1 MSGRVKNR
9 VKDGGWRYAPPF
21 GSKGSVRTEFWAKV
35 VVGTRP
41 STRYI
46 SPMSTILPLLIIAG
60 MIATLVALVRG
71 IVIFLKTTEA
81 ELKGDAPAT
90 SAVKSNKMM
99 QQRVIFQGVTI
110 LIVCLALLVLG
121 TGR

>member
-1 MSGRVKNR
+1 
-9 VKDGGWRYAPPF
+9 
-21 GSKGSVRTEFWAKV
+21 
-35 VVGTRP
+35 
-41 STRYI
+41 
-46 SPMSTILPLLIIAG
+46 MSTVLPLLIIAG
-60 MIATLVALVRG
+60 MIATLVALIRG

-110 LIVCLALLVLG
+110 LIVCLALVVLG